1 MRFNQRGA
9 AWMARLREVL
19 KSNKVFTNFLVRM
32 LPVFL
37 VPVLALIIV
46 YVSTNQVI
54 NQQTYEKNL
63 SVLQNSA
70 DTIHKTFVNM
80 DNLISYMDRSPV
92 INNFLMFVNPVID
105 GSTTM
110 DMLNAQS
117 DLLSL
122 TTANDIIENIQLYSI
137 KNNILVDSA
146 TNALYLDRY
155 YTYEYVQGM
164 SQEKWLKTLLQ
175 TSLKSEIYT
184 NMNIITLG
192 RTRKS
197 IIYVK
202 SLPISE
208 NKDFKG
214 KVLFYLDEE
223 YLINQYKNIPY
234 RETGFIYIL
243 DEYGKVLLHDS
254 ATSLKN
260 PAVDA
265 SLFTKQSGYFSQN
278 ISGKDMFVTY
288 YKEPNKNWTYIAA
301 LPKNQVLQPT
311 AGIRLTIIIMI
322 LFAVVIGGFILYLS
336 VSKLSKPISHIFSLI
351 AVKNK
356 DLSYNDFEYEISKMV
371 ESNEKMQEA
380 MNKQLPELKTSIF
393 YNLLIG
399 GYSDAEVI
407 RQNLSKINIKPD
419 AEYYVILI
427 VSVNELDSN
436 NKLEEIS
443 AQKIY
448 INSILTQYIEGIQG
462 IYNLDFERTV
472 LILGFDDQKSETVLE
487 KVENA
492 AKKVVESFMA
502 NVMMSVSFAG
512 DITDDIQKIPSC
524 FRNAYKAIHY
534 KQKIQFSTVQWFI
547 RVERTE
553 ESNFYYPIELES
565 QMIVLVNAGKMT
577 ELYGIFKKI
586 DQQNTHIIVQ
596 NQNPVFVNLLLS
608 MNSTLIRIF
617 NEKLNYP
624 GKIVRMGT
632 KIASKLEA
640 REDLPQIYYLL
651 KETFASIALFNK
663 DEHRQSN
670 SSQQS
675 QILQYIDE
683 HYTDPQLSLTS
694 VADVSGITE
703 VYLSQLFKHISGENF
718 SKYVEN
724 LRLKKAHDLIER
736 GFKINEVA
744 QMSGYNSSQVFRR
757 AYKRNY
763 GITPTG
769 DTTQEGKIAETADK

>member
-1 MRFNQRGA
+1 
-9 AWMARLREVL
+9 
-19 KSNKVFTNFLVRM
+19 
-32 LPVFL
+32 
-37 VPVLALIIV
+37 
-46 YVSTNQVI
+46 
-54 NQQTYEKNL
+54 
-63 SVLQNSA
+63 
-70 DTIHKTFVNM
+70 M
-80 DNLISYMDRSPV
+80 DNLISYLDRSPAM
-92 INNFLMFVNPVID
+92 NNFLTFVNPVID

-137 KNNILVDSA
+137 KNNILIDSA

-155 YTYEYVQGM
+155 YMYEYVQGM
-164 SQEKWLKTLLQ
+164 TMDKWLKTFLH
-175 TSLKSEIYT
+175 TPHKSEIYT
-184 NMNIITLG
+184 NLNIITSG

-214 KVLFYLDEE
+214 EVLFYLDED

-234 RETGFIYIL
+234 QKTGFIYIL
-243 DEYGKVLLHDS
+243 DENGKVLLYNS
-254 ATSLKN
+254 ASGLKN
-260 PAVDA
+260 PTVDA

-278 ISGKDMFVTY
+278 IDGKDMFVTY
-288 YKEPNKNWTYIAA
+288 YKEPSKNWTYVAA
-301 LPKNQVLQPT
+301 LPKSQVLQPT

-322 LFAVVIGGFILYLS
+322 LFTVVIGGFILYLS

-356 DLSYNDFEYEISKMV
+356 DLSYHDFEYEISKMV
-371 ESNEKMQEA
+371 ESNEKMQDA
-380 MNKQLPELKTSIF
+380 LNKQIPELKTSIF

-419 AEYYVILI
+419 AKYYVVLI
-427 VSVNELDSN
+427 VSANELNSN

-448 INSILTQYIEGIQG
+448 INSILVQYIEGIQG
-462 IYNLDFERTV
+462 VYNLDFERTV
-472 LILGFDDQKSETVLE
+472 LLLAFDDQRDEVVLE

-492 AKKVVESFMA
+492 AKKVVENFMA
-502 NVMMSVSFAG
+502 NVMMSVSFTG
-512 DITDDIQKIPSC
+512 DITDNIQKIPSS
-524 FRNAYKAIHY
+524 FHNAYTAINY
-534 KQKIQFSTVQWFI
+534 KQKNPYSTVQWFI
-547 RVERTE
+547 RSEQTDK
-553 ESNFYYPIELES
+553 SNFYYPIELES
-565 QMIVLVNAGKMT
+565 QVIDMVNNGKMT
-577 ELYGIFKKI
+577 KLSEIFGKI
-586 DQQNTHIIVQ
+586 DMQNMHIIMQ
-596 NQNPVFVNLLLS
+596 NQNPVFNNLLLS

-617 NEKLNYP
+617 NEKHKYP
-624 GKIVRMGT
+624 SNLLRTGA

-651 KETFASIALFNK
+651 KETLTSIALFNK

-683 HYTDPQLSLTS
+683 HYTDPQMSLTS
-694 VADVSGITE
+694 VADVFHITE

-724 LRLKKAHDLIER
+724 LRLKKAHELIER
-736 GFKINEVA
+736 GFMINEVA
-744 QMSGYNSSQVFRR
+744 QMSGYNSPQVFRR

-763 GITPTG
+763 GATPTG
-769 DTTQEGKIAETADK
+769 DASQEGKVAEITEK